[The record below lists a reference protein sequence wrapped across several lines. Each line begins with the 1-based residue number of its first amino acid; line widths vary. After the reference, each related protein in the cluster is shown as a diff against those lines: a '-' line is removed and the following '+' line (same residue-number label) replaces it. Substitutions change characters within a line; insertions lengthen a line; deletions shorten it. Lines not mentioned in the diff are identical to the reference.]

1 MTARGVGDRYEDI
14 ALAHLERAG
23 LALLARNFSCRYGEL
38 DLVMRERETIVFVEV
53 RYRRGAAAG
62 GGFGDGIDSISA
74 AKRAKLVRAAGIYLS
89 THPRLADRACRFD
102 VLAIGG
108 DAAAPSLDW
117 RRNAFEA
124 C

>member
-1 MTARGVGDRYEDI
+1 MTARSVGDRYEDI

-23 LALLARNFSCRYGEL
+23 LVLLARNFSCRYGEL

-53 RYRRGAAAG
+53 RYRRGAAAA
-62 GGFGDGIDSISA
+62 GGFGDGVDSISA

-89 THPRLADRACRFD
+89 MHPRLADRSCRFD

-108 DAAAPSLDW
+108 DAAAPLLDW
-117 RRNAFEA
+117 RQNAFEA
-124 C
+124 Y